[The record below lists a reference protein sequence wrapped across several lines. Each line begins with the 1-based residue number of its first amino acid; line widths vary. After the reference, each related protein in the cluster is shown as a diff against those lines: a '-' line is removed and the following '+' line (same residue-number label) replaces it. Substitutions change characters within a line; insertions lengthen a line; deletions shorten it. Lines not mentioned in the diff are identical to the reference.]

1 MMRRLN
7 IRHVSMALMAFLLH
21 GTALAQEEARVQL
34 QSTVTGNQ
42 EQPKVL
48 YIVPWQGPGGADHLR
63 QDLQPIVD
71 DILISVDRDEFRR
84 ELEYRAAAG
93 AEPVAP

>member
-1 MMRRLN
+1 MRRFTL
-7 IRHVSMALMAFLLH
+7 ILIAVLLQQPL
-21 GTALAQEEARVQL
+21 LAQEEARVKL

-63 QDLQPIVD
+63 QSLQPMVD
-71 DILISVDRDEFRR
+71 DILVGVDRDEFRR
-84 ELEYRAAAG
+84 ELEYRAAA
-93 AEPVAP
+93 EPVAP

>member
-1 MMRRLN
+1 MRRLT
-7 IRHVSMALMAFLLH
+7 VALIAVLLQ
-21 GTALAQEEARVQL
+21 TPLLAEEEARVQL

-71 DILISVDRDEFRR
+71 DILVSVDRDEFRR
-84 ELEYRAAAG
+84 ELEYRAATTESA
-93 AEPVAP
+93 AP

>member
-1 MMRRLN
+1 MRHFTL
-7 IRHVSMALMAFLLH
+7 ALMTVLLQATFLWH
-21 GTALAQEEARVQL
+21 TPSLAQEEARVQL

-63 QDLQPIVD
+63 QSLQPVVD
-71 DILISVDRDEFRR
+71 DILVSVDRDEFRR
-84 ELEYRAAAG
+84 ELEYRAAATA
-93 AEPVAP
+93 AE